1 MLLNSPPAECLAA
14 VKLLIEEHRD
24 SIAFYKPNG
33 GGLVL
38 VIDDKET
45 EEAIVNFIRA
55 LDGIQMEGAEMDLLS
70 SVLGIGSDI
79 PEA

>member
-1 MLLNSPPAECLAA
+1 MDTPPPECLAA
-14 VKLLIEEHRD
+14 VKLLLKEHEG

-38 VIDDKET
+38 VIDDPET
-45 EEAIVNFIRA
+45 EEAIVNFLKA
-55 LDGIQMEGAEMDLLS
+55 LDGIEMESAELDILS
-70 SVLGIGSDI
+70 SILGNDPSGI